1 MKIRTKLGIFLIALA
16 VTMLMVSLFTTVLIS
31 KKIICKQVGNHLWT
45 TAQSRAH
52 NIETLL
58 NDYKKTVLVLSAG
71 IPFTNVLDPTIDYD
85 RRMMECDLRIQ
96 RTITVNP
103 DISMIRILNT
113 NGIVIC
119 SNHEDVGI
127 DQSADEIFL
136 KGKENVYIGEI
147 HKSEYTGNLV
157 LSISAPIF
165 VRDKFS
171 GVVIINFDVEEKLYE
186 IITNRTGL
194 GETGEIYLVNKDG
207 YLLTPSRFIDVSF
220 LKTKIN
226 TEQVNLCLLEYIEKG
241 FSSEMEEKATRYTNF
256 IGRKVMGVCYFISEM
271 QWGLIAEFD
280 VKEAYKPMNELAVL
294 LIIIFSILLII
305 TIVVAIIISKDITLP
320 IEKLHK
326 GAEEIIKGNLDY
338 RVGIK
343 TKDEIGQLSRAF
355 DLMTSRLVESQKEL
369 EKNTE
374 KLEEKVKERTAQ
386 LDKKIAEIE
395 QQRMSTV
402 NIANDLEE
410 INVTLQDEIDE
421 RKKAEAKLKIS
432 EKKYRALVENI
443 QDGVFAIHDAKMLF
457 VNKAFAEMTGYS
469 EEELI
474 GMDFLNL
481 IAPEDIDMVAD
492 RYHRRQAGEDVP
504 GEYEFSMLHKDKTTR
519 IIVNMNVG
527 LVHYKK
533 SVASMGTVKD
543 ITERKR
549 AEEALHKSETKYRLL
564 AENTL
569 DCVWKMDKDLKFTYI
584 NQSIYPM
591 LGFTREEWVGST
603 LAEHCSEKELQ
614 RFKNIV
620 KDELRKEDT
629 YSAIFELNLFHKNGS
644 NVPLEVLGKILF
656 DENKQVI
663 GFQGNARDITER
675 KQAEKIQRALYDI
688 SNALNT
694 TDNMSLLCQKVREFL
709 GNVIDTKNFYI
720 ALYNEKTDVISLPF
734 EVDEKDKYE
743 SFPAG
748 KTLTK
753 YVIQLEKPLF
763 APRKLQDELTEQGK
777 IEVIG
782 TPSEIWLGAP
792 LKVENSVIGV
802 IAVQS
807 YEDPNLYTEKDI
819 EILTFIS
826 EEIALAIK
834 HKQAEEQMKRDLKE
848 KELLLREIHHRVK
861 NNLQVI
867 SGLLQLQENE
877 ITTKEDA
884 LKGFA
889 ASQDR
894 ILAMAKA
901 YELLLG
907 SEYMS
912 EVKVGKYIES
922 LAEQLKRNY
931 DIQKKVK
938 ISYSLEEL
946 EISIE
951 ILDRLGLILN
961 EIITNSIKYA
971 FEGREIG
978 NIHIELK
985 ETETNLVIKISDD
998 GIGIPEDIDINNPDT
1013 LGLSLVEM
1021 LTVQLQGTLKLDR
1034 KNGTS
1039 FTLKI
1044 PKESEA

>member
-1 MKIRTKLGIFLIALA
+1 
-16 VTMLMVSLFTTVLIS
+16 
-31 KKIICKQVGNHLWT
+31 
-45 TAQSRAH
+45 
-52 NIETLL
+52 
-58 NDYKKTVLVLSAG
+58 
-71 IPFTNVLDPTIDYD
+71 
-85 RRMMECDLRIQ
+85 
-96 RTITVNP
+96 
-103 DISMIRILNT
+103 
-113 NGIVIC
+113 
-119 SNHEDVGI
+119 
-127 DQSADEIFL
+127 
-136 KGKENVYIGEI
+136 
-147 HKSEYTGNLV
+147 
-157 LSISAPIF
+157 
-165 VRDKFS
+165 
-171 GVVIINFDVEEKLYE
+171 
-186 IITNRTGL
+186 
-194 GETGEIYLVNKDG
+194 
-207 YLLTPSRFIDVSF
+207 
-220 LKTKIN
+220 
-226 TEQVNLCLLEYIEKG
+226 
-241 FSSEMEEKATRYTNF
+241 
-256 IGRKVMGVCYFISEM
+256 
-271 QWGLIAEFD
+271 
-280 VKEAYKPMNELAVL
+280 
-294 LIIIFSILLII
+294 
-305 TIVVAIIISKDITLP
+305 
-320 IEKLHK
+320 
-326 GAEEIIKGNLDY
+326 
-338 RVGIK
+338 
-343 TKDEIGQLSRAF
+343 
-355 DLMTSRLVESQKEL
+355 
-369 EKNTE
+369 
-374 KLEEKVKERTAQ
+374 
-386 LDKKIAEIE
+386 
-395 QQRMSTV
+395 
-402 NIANDLEE
+402 
-410 INVTLQDEIDE
+410 
-421 RKKAEAKLKIS
+421 
-432 EKKYRALVENI
+432 
-443 QDGVFAIHDAKMLF
+443 
-457 VNKAFAEMTGYS
+457 
-469 EEELI
+469 
-474 GMDFLNL
+474 
-481 IAPEDIDMVAD
+481 
-492 RYHRRQAGEDVP
+492 
-504 GEYEFSMLHKDKTTR
+504 
-519 IIVNMNVG
+519 MNVG

-569 DCVWKMDKDLKFTYI
+569 DCVWKMDKDLKFIYI

-644 NVPLEVLGKILF
+644 NVPLDVLGKILF